1 MRRWRRKLSGAMC
14 IVDFND
20 GTGGHGC
27 RLVNFSNGGARL
39 SGFVHASAIPEFVAL
54 LIRDRQILKR
64 DCKVVWRGSRDVGV
78 QFTNPPTPMK
88 LGQIAWQLKQAQC
101 PRLGA

>member
-1 MRRWRRKLSGAMC
+1 VL
-14 IVDFND
+14 F
-20 GTGGHGC
+20 
-27 RLVNFSNGGARL
+27 
-39 SGFVHASAIPEFVAL
+39 
-54 LIRDRQILKR
+54 IRDRQILKR
-64 DCKVVWRGSRDVGV
+64 DCRVVWRGSRDVGV